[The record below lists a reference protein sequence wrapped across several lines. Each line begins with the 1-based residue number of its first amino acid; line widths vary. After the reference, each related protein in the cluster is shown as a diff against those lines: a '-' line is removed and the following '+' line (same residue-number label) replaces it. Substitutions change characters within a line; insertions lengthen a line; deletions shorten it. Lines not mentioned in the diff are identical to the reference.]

1 MYYIEK
7 RVHCRALGCSADGL
21 LVDRSKRW
29 DARGLQRTR
38 KPTRSNRP
46 APGSRRLIEEEAG
59 VVRLKLATGT
69 NLVILAS
76 ADEVNRALRSA
87 LDSNESMK
95 VRTPD
100 GVLALDPRQVVYVEE
115 EPEGPSPPPLA
126 VATLE
131 VNL

>member
-1 MYYIEK
+1 
-7 RVHCRALGCSADGL
+7 LGGHTGGVVIGHAI
-21 LVDRSKRW
+21 
-29 DARGLQRTR
+29 
-38 KPTRSNRP
+38 RSNRP

-59 VVRLKLATGT
+59 MVRLTLDTGT
-69 NLVILAS
+69 KVAILAS
-76 ADEVNRALRSA
+76 VEEVNRALRSA
-87 LDSNESMK
+87 VDSNESMK